1 MSKRFLAAAASAAG
15 LMLSPE
21 ALAFAQVAASPPVID
36 DIIIVSDPLTNR
48 DAFGPGE
55 EIRVDVVFSEPV
67 TVTGNP
73 LLDLRIGD
81 QTRRADLYN
90 VDDTTLSFRYFVKAA
105 DRDDDGIGVPADAVQ
120 AAGGSIRDAAGNDA
134 DLTHEAVPD
143 DARFKVDGRPDAAPT
158 ITDVALGRTAAEE
171 TVVRGAPLIVSVW
184 FSERIEV
191 TGAPQFSIQVG
202 TQTRQAE
209 LHRRGGATELEFQ
222 YFVQASDVDADGVSI
237 PADALTLNGGSITDA
252 DGNDADLTH
261 DAVPDIPHFK
271 VNGAVGVPFVTRVG
285 FLREPAATGT
295 YVAGETIFTRVWF
308 SRPVRV
314 TGAPQFTVQ
323 VGTQARRADHLPALR
338 AAELLPPGNR
348 FHEPGDGSV
357 VFFQYVVQPSDVDD
371 DGISA
376 PASALTLNGGS
387 IRAVGDNTDAR
398 LGHVAVADDPA
409 RKVDGRRG
417 DDQARPRVTSAYVLD
432 LPIQGVFGGG
442 DTITA
447 VLSLSEGVTLTGA
460 PRFGL
465 RIGGRTR
472 FATFRERWGSTS
484 LLFDYVVEESDRDDD
499 GLSIAADAVD
509 LNGATIRDNAGNDA
523 NLDLGYRAFDD
534 DPRYRVDGRLTAV
547 PALPLG
553 GALALLL
560 ALLAGG
566 WRRLVRAGVSS
577 AG

>member
-1 MSKRFLAAAASAAG
+1 MSTRFPVVATTVV
-15 LMLSPE
+15 LMLSVGAP
-21 ALAFAQVAASPPVID
+21 AFAQVADPPPVID
-36 DIIIVSDPLTNR
+36 DVIIVSNPLQRNR
-48 DAFGPGE
+48 DVFGPGE

-67 TVTGNP
+67 AVTGNP
-73 LLDLRIGD
+73 ALDLRIGD
-81 QTRRADLYN
+81 RTRHADLYA
-90 VDDTTLSFRYFVKAA
+90 VDNARLSFRYFVKAA
-105 DRDDDGIGVPADAVQ
+105 DRDDDGVGVPADAVRL
-120 AAGGSIRDAAGNDA
+120 AGGSIRDAAGNDA

-158 ITDVALGRTAAEE
+158 ISALALGGTTAEE
-171 TVVRGAPLIVSVW
+171 TVVRGASIFVHAL

-191 TGAPQFSIQVG
+191 TGTPQISIQVG

-209 LHRRGGATELEFQ
+209 LHRRGGATDLQFQ
-222 YFVQASDVDADGVSI
+222 YVVQASDVDADGVGI
-237 PADALTLNGGSITDA
+237 PANALTLNGGSIKDA

-261 DAVPDIPHFK
+261 DGIPDVPFIK
-271 VNGAVGVPFVTRVG
+271 VNGAVGAPFVTRVE
-285 FLREPAATGT
+285 FLREPAASGT
-295 YVAGETIFTRVWF
+295 YVTGETIFTQVRF

-323 VGTQARRADHLPALR
+323 VGAQARRADHLPALR
-338 AAELLPPGNR
+338 AAELLPPGNS
-348 FHEPGDGSV
+348 FHEPGDGTV
-357 VFFQYVVQPSDVDD
+357 VFFRYFVQPSDVDD
-371 DGISA
+371 DGISV
-376 PASALTLNGGS
+376 PASAFDLNGGS

-398 LGHVAVADDPA
+398 LGHVALADDPA
-409 RKVDGRRG
+409 RKVDGSRG
-417 DDQARPRVTSAYVLD
+417 DDQPPAVVAARVLD
-432 LPIQGVFGGG
+432 QPIQGVFGGG
-442 DTITA
+442 DTITV

-465 RIGGRTR
+465 RIGSQTR

-523 NLDLGYRAFDD
+523 DLNLGFRVFDN

-553 GALALLL
+553 GALALLV

-566 WRRLVRAGVSS
+566 WRRLVRAEP
-577 AG
+577 